1 MKKTI
6 LLLFQLLLM
15 MPLAAKVTPGVR
27 VGGAYSSMV
36 QKTGKEYHSG
46 ARFGFS
52 VAGILDI
59 PVYKKF
65 SIRPEV
71 AFVNQGG
78 SFLTNPQEKLK
89 EDHLHNRY
97 NYYSLQV
104 PVNIVYPFRFADVKL
119 DIFAGPAFDFSLFGR
134 MKADGEKRNIH
145 FGVREDRDLKT
156 FDLGVNV
163 GMSVEYKKYF
173 FSIQALCG
181 TLDRR
186 TVKNKGETSLYQ
198 NNVTFS
204 FGYFFR

>member
-27 VGGAYSSMV
+27 VGGAYSSLV
-36 QKTGKEYHSG
+36 HKVEKQYHSG

-52 VAGILDI
+52 IGGIVDI
-59 PVYKKF
+59 PVYKKL
-65 SIRPEV
+65 SVRPEV

-78 SFLTNPQEKLK
+78 SFLINQWEV
-89 EDHLHNRY
+89 EENHLYNRY
-97 NYYSLQV
+97 NYYALQV
-104 PVNIVYPFRFADVKL
+104 PVNVVYPFRFSNVKL
-119 DIFAGPAFDFSLFGR
+119 DVFAGPAFDFSLFGK
-134 MKADGEKRNIH
+134 MKSCGERRNIY
-145 FGVREDRDLKT
+145 FGVSEDKDLKT

-163 GMSVEYKKYF
+163 GISVEYRKYF

-186 TVKNKGETSLYQ
+186 TVKNEGETSLYQ